1 MSMSSEKSHPPSD
14 TSDSRTPMTVNDL
27 PEHLK
32 VQFREDAKENLV
44 NVQDSFYRISIKG
57 GRYKVNDSIIG
68 DKGLEFSA
76 IILREIPVNI
86 WYRDPYNPSSP
97 VSPDC
102 WSLGGL
108 KPDASSAEIQS
119 ESCLGCKL
127 NRFGSGKGADGKR
140 RGKACKNTRRLVLKV
155 EKIDLPVV
163 ITLPPTSTK
172 SLNFYLKLLTSGDVP
187 IPVFGVETIFSL
199 DTTVEYP
206 KPIMQQGRF
215 LSVERYKEIKEYRNS
230 APVEDALKAYATPD
244 DAEGPEEE
252 GTDI

>member
-1 MSMSSEKSHPPSD
+1 MSSVQDPSP
-14 TSDSRTPMTVNDL
+14 SSSSKVPMSVNDL

-32 VQFREDAKENLV
+32 AQFKEDAKENLV

-68 DKGLEFSA
+68 DRGLEFNA

-86 WYRDPYNPSSP
+86 WYRDPYNPASP
-97 VSPDC
+97 VGPDC

-108 KPDASSAEIQS
+108 KPDLSSAEVQS

-172 SLNFYLKLLTSGDVP
+172 ALNFYLKLLSSGDVP

-215 LSVERYKEIKEYRNS
+215 LSVDQYKGIKEYRSS

-244 DAEGPEEE
+244 DAEGPEGPEDEE
-252 GTDI
+252 VPF